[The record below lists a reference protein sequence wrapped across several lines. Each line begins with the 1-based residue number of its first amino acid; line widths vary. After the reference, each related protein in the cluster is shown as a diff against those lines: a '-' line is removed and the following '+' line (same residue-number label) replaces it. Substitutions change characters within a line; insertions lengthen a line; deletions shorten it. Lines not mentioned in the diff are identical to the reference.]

1 MAPTQTEKDIH
12 KRDVALAKAALG
24 QLDRNKGQSDE
35 NEIDARKF
43 DALKWREDLNR
54 ATKRRRIEDDNED
67 EMNKKKKQAVP
78 DPPTRDDEEAEE
90 DTVVIEG
97 TVNLDLE
104 KELPQRKVSDVST
117 PREHLAEGVCK
128 YFRIFEML
136 NPSKRCI

>member
-1 MAPTQTEKDIH
+1 MLCNFENSKIVNSFFYSLAPTQTEKDMH

-24 QLDRNKGQSDE
+24 QLDRNKGGQSDE

-90 DTVVIEG
+90 DTVTVVING

-104 KELPQRKVSDVST
+104 KELPQCMVSDVST
-117 PREHLAEGVCK
+117 P
-128 YFRIFEML
+128 
-136 NPSKRCI
+136 